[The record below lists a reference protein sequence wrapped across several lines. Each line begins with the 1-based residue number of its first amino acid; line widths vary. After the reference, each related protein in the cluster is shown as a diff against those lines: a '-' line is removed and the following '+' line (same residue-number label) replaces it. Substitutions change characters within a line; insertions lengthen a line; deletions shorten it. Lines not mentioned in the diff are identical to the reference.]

1 MDDWVSTPKPPRPT
15 LHRSMKVAMAA
26 LWGCR
31 VAGPGWIP
39 VTVTAKRRPGSEGA
53 MASWARVTELSQRE
67 TVCCVLIRARRAFCK
82 EGTQAFLE
90 NRGCAELESE
100 R

>member
-1 MDDWVSTPKPPRPT
+1 
-15 LHRSMKVAMAA
+15 
-26 LWGCR
+26 
-31 VAGPGWIP
+31 
-39 VTVTAKRRPGSEGA
+39 

-67 TVCCVLIRARRAFCK
+67 TVCVLIRAPRASCK